1 MLGTLK
7 TLKRRY
13 DPWVKLRADYDG
25 LKEIFQLAVEE
36 KDESFE
42 PDVRSTLE
50 GLENRYG
57 EQKVLEQLG
66 GENDA
71 SSAFITIHSGA
82 GGTEACDWV
91 SMLYRMYSRW
101 SDRHSYTVDILD
113 ILEAEGGIKS
123 VTLQVNGAYA
133 YGYLKAETGIHRLV
147 RISPFDSN
155 ARRHTSFA
163 SVFCFPVLDDNI
175 DVDIKPEDIRID
187 TYRAGGAGGQHV
199 NKTDSAVRITHL
211 PTGIVVQCQNER
223 SQYKNKAFAM
233 KVLRSR
239 LYDFYKTERDK
250 NREKKEQEKKD
261 ISWGNQI
268 RSYTFQPYTLVK
280 DHRTKFE
287 VGNIQSVMDGEIDG
301 FIEEYL
307 KMQWLG
313 KSGKSGK
320 GDGSQHTDS

>member
-1 MLGTLK
+1 ME
-7 TLKRRY
+7 
-13 DPWVKLRADYDG
+13 D
-25 LKEIFQLAVEE
+25 
-36 KDESFE
+36 KDESLDGE
-42 PDVRSTLE
+42 LKEGYGKLE
-50 GLENRYG
+50 SRYG
-57 EQKVLEQLG
+57 ELKILELLG

-71 SSAFITIHSGA
+71 SSAFLTIHSGA
-82 GGTEACDWV
+82 GGTEANDWV
-91 SMLYRMYSRW
+91 SMLFRMYTRW
-101 SDRHSYTVDILD
+101 SERHGYAVDIID

-123 VTLQVNGAYA
+123 VTLQVNGSYA
-133 YGYLKAETGIHRLV
+133 YGYLKAESGIHRLV

-163 SVFCFPVLDDNI
+163 SVFSFPVLDDTI
-175 DVDIKPEDIRID
+175 DVDIRPEDLRID

-239 LYDFYKTERDK
+239 LYQFYKLERDK
-250 NREKKEQEKKD
+250 EKEKMEKEKKD

-280 DHRTKFE
+280 DHRTKHE
-287 VGNIQSVMDGEIDG
+287 VGNIQAVMDGQIDA

-307 KMQWLG
+307 KNQWRG
-313 KSGKSGK
+313 RGGSQGEDD
-320 GDGSQHTDS
+320 GDQHTDR

>member
-1 MLGTLK
+1 M
-7 TLKRRY
+7 
-13 DPWVKLRADYDG
+13 
-25 LKEIFQLAVEE
+25 
-36 KDESFE
+36 
-42 PDVRSTLE
+42 
-50 GLENRYG
+50 
-57 EQKVLEQLG
+57 
-66 GENDA
+66 
-71 SSAFITIHSGA
+71 TIHSGA

-91 SMLYRMYSRW
+91 SMLLRMYTRW
-101 SDRHSYTVDILD
+101 AERRGYSVDIVD

-123 VTLQVNGAYA
+123 VTVQVNGPYA

-163 SVFCFPVLDDNI
+163 SAFCFPVLDDTI
-175 DVDIKPEDIRID
+175 DVDIRPEDLRID

-211 PTGIVVQCQNER
+211 PTGTVVQCQNER

-239 LYDFYKTERDK
+239 LYEFYKGERDK
-250 NREKKEQEKKD
+250 EREKMTQEKKD

-280 DHRTKFE
+280 DHRTKHE
-287 VGNIQSVMDGEIDG
+287 VGNIQAVMDGEIDS
-301 FIEEYL
+301 FIEEFL
-307 KMQWLG
+307 KQQRRGRHGAAPDG
-313 KSGKSGK
+313 KK
-320 GDGSQHTDS
+320 DGGQRTDS